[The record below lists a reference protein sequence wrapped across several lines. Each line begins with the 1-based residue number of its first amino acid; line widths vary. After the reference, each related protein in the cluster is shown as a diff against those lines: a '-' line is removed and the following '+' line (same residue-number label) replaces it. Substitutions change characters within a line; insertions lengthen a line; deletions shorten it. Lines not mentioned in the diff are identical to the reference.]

1 MKKIILVALAVLFVA
16 TGSAYA
22 YPVQVDDIVGFNN
35 GTYGTT
41 AGGEFDIVDS
51 DNNVLFKTFCLEYD
65 EHVNYSSSF
74 IVTNIS
80 GIAYGGGVNIDS
92 GDPSGDPI
100 SAETQWLYWNY
111 VTGALEE
118 ATDYAYNN
126 TGINALQYAIW
137 LLEEEIASTSDTL
150 ANDLVAAAYLAVDG
164 GAYLGDVAVMN
175 ITFLSGTPAQSQLI
189 ANAPVPEPATMVLLG
204 SGLVGLA
211 FYRRKMKK

>member
-1 MKKIILVALAVLFVA
+1 MKRIILVALAVLFVA
-16 TGSAYA
+16 AGSAYA
-22 YPVQVDDIVGFNN
+22 YPVQVNDIVGFNN

-51 DNNVLFKTFCLEYD
+51 NNNVLFKTFCLEYD
-65 EHVNYSSSF
+65 EHVDYGSPF
-74 IVTNIS
+74 KVTDIS
-80 GIAYGGGVNIDS
+80 GIAYGGGVNTDL
-92 GDPSGDPI
+92 GDPI
-100 SAETQWLYWNY
+100 SKQTQWLYWNY
-111 VTGALEE
+111 VTGALEG

-126 TGINALQYAIW
+126 TGINALQRAIW
-137 LLEEEIASTSDTL
+137 LLEEEIISTSDTL
-150 ANDLVAAAYLAVDG
+150 AQSLVVAAGFAVES

-175 ITFLSGTPAQSQLI
+175 ITFMDGTPAQSQLI